1 MIKCD
6 FCVQSYYDKDGKVR
20 ASSGCSVTWCQEA
33 IKAMSEVMKEDYRSR
48 NSRNINKNYNYNKRN
63 SR

>member
-20 ASSGCSVTWCQEA
+20 ASSGCSVTWCQNA
-33 IKAMSEVMKEDYRSR
+33 IKMMAEVMKEEYRSK
-48 NSRNINKNYNYNKRN
+48 NSTNVNKNYNYNNKN
-63 SR
+63 KK